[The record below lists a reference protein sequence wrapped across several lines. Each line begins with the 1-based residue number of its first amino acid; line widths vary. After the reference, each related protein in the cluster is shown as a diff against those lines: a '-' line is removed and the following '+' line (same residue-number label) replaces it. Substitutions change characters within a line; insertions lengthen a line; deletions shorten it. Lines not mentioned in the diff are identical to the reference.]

1 MSNNK
6 FIIYGK
12 PCYGKEEISSI
23 NKVAKSYW
31 IGTGKQVDKFEKN
44 FSKYKNSKFATALN
58 SCTAALHLSLLSL
71 KPNLGD
77 EVITTPMTFAS
88 TVNSIILSGCKP
100 VLVDI
105 NKNNLNINENLIKK
119 KITKKTIA
127 IMLVHFAGLPCNM
140 DPIIRLANKYKIKI
154 IEDCAHAIESKYKNK
169 NTGTFGYSGCFSF
182 YSNKNITTGEGGM
195 LICKKKNTANQIKI
209 LRLHGMSR
217 DAWRRYWPRN
227 KTKKWNHYDIV
238 EVGHKY
244 NMIDLNAAFGIE
256 QLKKINFMHK
266 KREKI
271 YKKYRK
277 DLKDLPLFF
286 QEEEGYKYKHAY
298 HLFPIIL
305 DKVRTRK
312 KRDNLLF
319 FLNTNNIGVGVNY
332 RSVTQLS
339 YFKKKYKW
347 NNKTCKV
354 ASYIGNNILSL
365 PIYPD
370 LSIKQQNYIISKI
383 REFFKNKK

>member
-1 MSNNK
+1 
-6 FIIYGK
+6 
-12 PCYGKEEISSI
+12 
-23 NKVAKSYW
+23 
-31 IGTGKQVDKFEKN
+31 
-44 FSKYKNSKFATALN
+44 
-58 SCTAALHLSLLSL
+58 
-71 KPNLGD
+71 
-77 EVITTPMTFAS
+77 
-88 TVNSIILSGCKP
+88 
-100 VLVDI
+100 
-105 NKNNLNINENLIKK
+105 
-119 KITKKTIA
+119 
-127 IMLVHFAGLPCNM
+127 
-140 DPIIRLANKYKIKI
+140 
-154 IEDCAHAIESKYKNK
+154 
-169 NTGTFGYSGCFSF
+169 
-182 YSNKNITTGEGGM
+182 
-195 LICKKKNTANQIKI
+195 
-209 LRLHGMSR
+209 
-217 DAWRRYWPRN
+217 
-227 KTKKWNHYDIV
+227 
-238 EVGHKY
+238 
-244 NMIDLNAAFGIE
+244 
-256 QLKKINFMHK
+256 MHK